1 MNVTVAQEKQAVAQR
16 ITWISVAIN
25 LVLAAVQVSVG
36 IVANSQA
43 LIADGVHSL
52 SDFFADGIVLL
63 ANKRSD
69 AAPDH
74 DHNYGH
80 SRYETVASFL
90 LGALLIAVGAG
101 MLGRAVVRL
110 MGMEGAPDVHF
121 SALLVAVIALVAKEG
136 LFRFMLR
143 EAERV
148 RSSMLIANAWHARS
162 DAASSLVVG
171 LGILASLLGYKA
183 LDPIAASIVGFM
195 VARMG
200 WSFGW
205 NAMQDLSDRALDD
218 ADATQMR
225 DVLQGTPG
233 VREVTELKTR
243 KMGDSALVDAH
254 LLVDPRISVSEGH
267 YIAESARERLK
278 QDVRILEVLI
288 HIDPENDEQERTTT
302 LGLPMRA
309 ELLDRTRAAFR
320 PLGIPVDTIDLHYLH
335 GAIDL
340 DVYVQT
346 VVYQGLHGDSYGGAI
361 GGAHDDAPSGTDN
374 GTDNHAGNR
383 TGNDRVDV
391 SMPVLVPEK
400 LPGHGHAEWHALDLK
415 ALAATLGVR
424 QVKVFFGM
432 TQASASGQPSL

>member
-1 MNVTVAQEKQAVAQR
+1 MNSTDSTLVKEKQAVAQR
-16 ITWISVAIN
+16 ITWTSVAIN
-25 LVLAAVQVSVG
+25 VALVVVQVSVG
-36 IVANSQA
+36 TIAHSQA

-52 SDFFADGIVLL
+52 SDLVADGIVLL

-69 AAPDH
+69 AAPDQ

-110 MGMEGAPDVHF
+110 MGLDAAPDVHF
-121 SALLVAVIALVAKEG
+121 SALLVAIIALLAKEG

-148 RSSMLIANAWHARS
+148 RSSLLIANAWHARS

-171 LGILASLLGYKA
+171 LGILGSLLGYKA

-205 NAMQDLSDRALDD
+205 NALQDLSDRALDTD
-218 ADATQMR
+218 DTMQMR
-225 DVLQGTPG
+225 DILQSTPG

-267 YIAESARERLK
+267 YIAESARARLK
-278 QDVRILEVLI
+278 QDARILEVLI
-288 HIDPENDEQERTTT
+288 HIDPENDELERTTN
-302 LGLPMRA
+302 LGLPMRD
-309 ELLDRTRAAFR
+309 ELLARARAAFY

-335 GAIDL
+335 GSIDL
-340 DVYVQT
+340 DVYVQAAIEQPPPET
-346 VVYQGLHGDSYGGAI
+346 GG
-361 GGAHDDAPSGTDN
+361 GHHDVA
-374 GTDNHAGNR
+374 A
-383 TGNDRVDV
+383 VL
-391 SMPVLVPEK
+391 MPQTM
-400 LPGHGHAEWHALDLK
+400 PGQGHAEWHALDLN
-415 ALAATLGVR
+415 ALARTLGVR
-424 QVKVFFGM
+424 QVRVFFGM
-432 TQASASGQPSL
+432 TR